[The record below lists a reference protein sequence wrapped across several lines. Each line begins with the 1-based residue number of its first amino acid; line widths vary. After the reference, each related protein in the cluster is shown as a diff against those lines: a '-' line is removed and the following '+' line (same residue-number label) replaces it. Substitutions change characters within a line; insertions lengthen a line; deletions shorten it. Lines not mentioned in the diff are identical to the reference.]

1 MSAFKGG
8 AGGGSVPVSVQRSEE
23 KDAGTSLVQT
33 NPPPP
38 QCEGVSTT
46 AALDAEMVSAGVFVL
61 AAARRR
67 ACALGLSTA
76 GLTTVDVAD
85 LAAFIANCE
94 PDESR
99 QRKYLAATLSDPER
113 ATEAVKDMQ
122 QWRNTRQEPQRRGP
136 KQTAPWHDL
145 ETVDGR
151 QREVWDHD
159 RQCRIAYCRVVADH
173 RTVQEVANELGVKTG
188 TITAMIDRGRVLSGG
203 EPGRPKR
210 QPEGETQEQ
219 RTARFIEMMR
229 ERRGRTA

>member
-1 MSAFKGG
+1 MSAARGG
-8 AGGGSVPVSVQRSEE
+8 LGGVVPSRLQRRSEE
-23 KDAGTSLVQT
+23 DAGTHTREQA

-38 QCEGVSTT
+38 QCEGVSTA
-46 AALDAEMVSAGVFVL
+46 AALDAAMVSAGVFVL

-85 LAAFIANCE
+85 LAAFIASCE

-122 QWRNTRQEPQRRGP
+122 AWRNTRQEPQRRGP

-159 RQCRIAYCRVVADH
+159 RQCRIAYCRVVADR
-173 RTVQEVANELGVKTG
+173 RTVQEVADELGVKTG

-219 RTARFIEMMR
+219 RTARFIASMR
-229 ERRGRTA
+229 ERRGVTA